1 MIGVGLTGL
10 ASGLDTEA
18 IIASLIA
25 VERQPRVRLQ
35 VREDQVEARQS
46 ALRDISSRLKNLS
59 SAVAD
64 LRSISVWADTQT
76 VETNDA
82 TKMTARRISGAGPG
96 GYQVDVT
103 QLARAEQRTFAY
115 TASGSASTID
125 IDGVIVDVAADATL
139 DDVVAAIN
147 SKAES
152 PVYAVNVSGQL
163 VMSSKE
169 AGAANGFTATSSTIV
184 EDAGKAK
191 AGLDAQFSVDGGAV
205 QTSSSNVVTTAIP
218 GVELTFKAVT
228 GTPMA
233 VTVGEPG
240 PDKAKV
246 KEKVE
251 AFVEQYNSTI
261 DLIRAK
267 LEEERDPAGDPLKGV
282 LRNDSMLSGLL
293 STLRQGLTEAF
304 TGNPADLDELAEIG
318 ISTGAA
324 TGDSATSADSLA
336 GKLVLDS
343 AKLDAALESNLLD
356 VRRML
361 GGISGTDGFA
371 QRFEGI
377 IDPVTQT
384 GGTLDSRIDSADS
397 ELDRIRDSMDR
408 LDLRLE
414 AREARL
420 RAQFATLERLL
431 SQSQAQGQWLS
442 GQIASL
448 PDLNSN

>member
-35 VREDQVEARQS
+35 VREDQVEARQN
-46 ALRDISSRLKNLS
+46 ALRDIASRLKNLKT
-59 SAVAD
+59 AAAD
-64 LRSISVWADTQT
+64 LRSVSLWADTQT
-76 VETNDA
+76 VETNDS

-103 QLARAEQRTFAY
+103 QLARAEQRTYAY
-115 TASGSASTID
+115 TASSSASTID
-125 IDGVIVDVAADATL
+125 IDGVIIDVAADATL

-147 SKAES
+147 NKAES
-152 PVYAVNVSGQL
+152 PVYAVNVGGEL
-163 VMSSKE
+163 VLSSKQT
-169 AGAANGFTATSSTIV
+169 GAANGFVAAGGTLA
-184 EDAGKAK
+184 EDGAKAK
-191 AGLDAQFSVDGGAV
+191 LGLDAKYTVDGGAE
-205 QTSSSNVVTTAIP
+205 QTSASNLVTSAIP

-228 GTPMA
+228 GTAVA

-246 KEKVE
+246 KQKVE

-261 DLIRAK
+261 GLIRTK
-267 LEEERDPAGDPLKGV
+267 LAEERDPASPTKGV
-282 LRNDSMLSGLL
+282 LRNDSMLNGLL
-293 STLRQGLTEAF
+293 ASLRQGLTQVFA
-304 TGNPADLDELAEIG
+304 GNPADVDELAEIG

-324 TGDSATSADSLA
+324 TGSGTVSGDSVA

-343 AKLDAALESNLLD
+343 SKLDAKLDSNLLD

-371 QRFEGI
+371 QSFEGV
-377 IDPVTQT
+377 IDPFTQA
-384 GGTLDSRIDSADS
+384 GGTFDSRISSSDS

-414 AREARL
+414 AREERL

-442 GQIASL
+442 GQLAAL
-448 PDLNSN
+448 PRPSSR

>member
-10 ASGLDTEA
+10 ASGLDTES

-46 ALRDISSRLKNLS
+46 ALRDISSRLKSLKT
-59 SAVAD
+59 AAAD
-64 LRSISVWADTQT
+64 LRSVALWADTQT

-82 TKMTARRISGAGPG
+82 TRMTARRISGAGPG

-103 QLARAEQRTFAY
+103 QLARAEQRTYAY
-115 TASGSASTID
+115 ASSASASTLD

-147 SKAES
+147 NKAES
-152 PVYAVNVSGQL
+152 PVYAVNVGGQL
-163 VMSSKE
+163 VMSSKDT
-169 AGAANGFTATSSTIV
+169 GAANGFTATGSTIV
-184 EDAGKAK
+184 HDAAK
-191 AGLDAQFSVDGGAV
+191 QKLGLDATFTVDGGPV
-205 QTSSSNVVTTAIP
+205 QTSASNLVTTAVP

-228 GTPMA
+228 GSAMT

-246 KEKVE
+246 KEKLE
-251 AFVEQYNSTI
+251 AFVSQYNSTI
-261 DLIRAK
+261 ELIRTK
-267 LEEERDPAGDPLKGV
+267 LNEERDPEGSSLKGV

-293 STLRQGLTEAF
+293 STLRQGLAEAF
-304 TGNPADLDELAEIG
+304 SGNPATVDEMSEIG
-318 ISTGAA
+318 VSTGAA
-324 TGDSATSADSLA
+324 SGDAATSADALA

-343 AKLDAALESNLLD
+343 AKLDSMLQSNFLD

-361 GGISGTDGFA
+361 GGINGIDGFA

-377 IDPVTQT
+377 IDPVTQA
-384 GGTLDSRIDSADS
+384 GGTLEGRISSADS
-397 ELDRIRDSMDR
+397 ELDRIRDDMDR

-414 AREARL
+414 AREERL
-420 RAQFATLERLL
+420 RVQFATLERLL
-431 SQSQAQGQWLS
+431 SQSQAQSQWLGGQLAALPS
-442 GQIASL
+442 G
-448 PDLNSN
+448 NSR